1 MLGVMKKLAAYLVEH
16 NISSDEIFEQWDKDS
31 DGYIDGPELHKG
43 LHASVGDF
51 LSPGQISTIIK
62 AFDHN
67 GDNRIDVEELRKI
80 IDDCIGG
87 ALSGVELDG

>member
-16 NISSDEIFEQWDKDS
+16 NISSDEIFEQWDKNS

-67 GDNRIDVEELRKI
+67 GDSRIDVEELRKI
-80 IDDCIGG
+80 IDDCIDG
-87 ALSGVELDG
+87 ALSDVELDG